1 MLKNHK
7 LFHNEHHHEHH
18 HEHHEHSGCCCHN
31 HHSHDEHHG
40 HDEEHEESPLKKVI
54 ICAVLFLTA
63 LVLEHFS
70 NYVSGKISFLPE
82 QYRTLSVR
90 SVYLLLYAV
99 SYLFCGLEV
108 LHEAFENIAEGHWFG
123 EEFLMGIATVGAIFM
138 GEYSE
143 ACAVMI
149 LFQFGEFLEDKA
161 VEHSKKSI
169 TSLMNLKTDEA
180 VVKSENG
187 NIKTKTEDV
196 KPGEI
201 IIVKS
206 GERIPLDGT
215 VVSGNAELDMAALT
229 GECVPVHAK
238 EGDSVLSGGIC
249 TNGVLEI
256 KVTCTSK
263 ESTVSRIL
271 KLVEESQE
279 KKAKSEK
286 FITRFAKKYTPVVC
300 IIAVAVAVLP
310 PAILGGTSQIWKTW
324 IYRALELLVASCPC
338 ALVISV
344 PLSFFSGIG
353 LASKK
358 GILFKGS
365 NGIENLSR
373 TKTFVFDK
381 TGTLTKG
388 EFKVQEVISVSE
400 KFSEEELLSLA
411 AHAEYISEHPVS
423 RSMRTA
429 HSCPMCGKCEIKNV
443 EEIAGHG
450 LKCSVEGKNVLIGNT
465 LLMHREN
472 ISGFDES
479 KSSEK
484 TGTIIHI
491 SVDGEYAGFILINDS
506 LKENA
511 VIIAGALKKEGA
523 ERIVMLTGDSEKA
536 ASPAA
541 KKINADAYY
550 SQLLPQDKV
559 RKIEEEI
566 SSAKKRFGK
575 KSTVAFAGD
584 GINDAPVLMRSDTGI
599 SMGSLGSDSA
609 VEASDVVI
617 MDDSLL
623 KIKDAFKTSK
633 KIMANVKENIVFSLI
648 VKTGIMAACAS
659 GFADMWLAVFADVGV
674 TLLAVLNSSRLLLG
688 AQKNKTGKSN
698 D

>member
-1 MLKNHK
+1 
-7 LFHNEHHHEHH
+7 
-18 HEHHEHSGCCCHN
+18 
-31 HHSHDEHHG
+31 
-40 HDEEHEESPLKKVI
+40 
-54 ICAVLFLTA
+54 
-63 LVLEHFS
+63 
-70 NYVSGKISFLPE
+70 
-82 QYRTLSVR
+82 
-90 SVYLLLYAV
+90 
-99 SYLFCGLEV
+99 
-108 LHEAFENIAEGHWFG
+108 
-123 EEFLMGIATVGAIFM
+123 
-138 GEYSE
+138 
-143 ACAVMI
+143 
-149 LFQFGEFLEDKA
+149 
-161 VEHSKKSI
+161 
-169 TSLMNLKTDEA
+169 MNLKTDESI
-180 VVKSENG
+180 VKTENG
-187 NIKTKTEDV
+187 NVKIKTEEV
-196 KPGEI
+196 KEGD
-201 IIVKS
+201 IIVVKA

-215 VVSGNAELDMAALT
+215 VVSGNAELDLAALT
-229 GECVPVHAK
+229 GESIPVHAK
-238 EGDSVLSGGIC
+238 KGDSVLSGGIC

-286 FITRFAKKYTPVVC
+286 FITRFAKKYPPVVC
-300 IIAVAVAVLP
+300 IIAVAVAVIP
-310 PAILGGTSQIWKTW
+310 PAVLGGTSEIWKVW

-400 KFSEEELLSLA
+400 KFSQEELLSLA

-429 HSCPMCGKCEIKNV
+429 HYCPMCGKCEIKNV

-450 LKCSVEGKNVLIGNT
+450 LKCSVEGKNVLIGNS
-465 LLMHREN
+465 LLMQKEN
-472 ISGFDES
+472 ISGFSEN

-484 TGTIIHI
+484 NGTIIHI
-491 SVDGEYAGFILINDS
+491 AVDGEYAGYILINDS

-511 VIIAGALKKEGA
+511 DIIAGKLKKEGA
-523 ERIVMLTGDSEKA
+523 ERIVMLTGDSENA
-536 ASPAA
+536 ARFISE
-541 KKINADAYY
+541 KTGFDAYLAG
-550 SQLLPQDKV
+550 LLPQDKV
-559 RKIEEEI
+559 HKIEEEI
-566 SSAKKRFGK
+566 LSAKKRFGK
-575 KSTVAFAGD
+575 RSTVAFAGD

-599 SMGSLGSDSA
+599 SMGSIGSDSA

-623 KIKDAFKTSK
+623 KIKEAFKTSK
-633 KIMANVKENIVFSLI
+633 KIMANVKENIIFSLI
-648 VKTGIMAACAS
+648 IKTGIMVSCAL
-659 GFADMWLAVFADVGV
+659 GYADMWLAVFADVGV

-688 AQKNKTGKSN
+688 AQKNKTGNSN